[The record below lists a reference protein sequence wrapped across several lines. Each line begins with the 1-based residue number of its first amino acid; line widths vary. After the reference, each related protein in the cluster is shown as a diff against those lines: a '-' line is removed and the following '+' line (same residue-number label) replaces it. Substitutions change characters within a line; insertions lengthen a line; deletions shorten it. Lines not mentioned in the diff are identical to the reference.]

1 MDTINKLKLDKLRKV
16 IKDSESLVVA
26 FSGGVDSSLIAKVA
40 YDELGDKS
48 VAVTIASDTLSGR
61 ELEIAKTVAAEIGIA
76 HEIVKHSEL
85 ENEDF
90 VKNPVDRCYH
100 CKKEEMD
107 VMKEVASRKS
117 FKKIAFGVNMS
128 DFGEFRPGINALRE
142 EDFFEPLVEAE
153 IGKDEIPAIAASIE
167 LSNYDLPSTTCL
179 ASRIP
184 YGEAI
189 TKKKLDRIEEGENYI
204 HDLGVRQVRVRYYN
218 DIARIEVDE
227 NQIELIVKNRKG
239 IMKKFRELGFAYISL
254 DLEGY
259 RSGSMNEVLTED
271 ETN

>member
-1 MDTINKLKLDKLRKV
+1 MDKINKSKLDKLREV
-16 IKDSESLVVA
+16 IRNSGSLVVA

-40 YDELGDKS
+40 YDELGEKS
-48 VAVTIASDTLSGR
+48 IAVTIESDTLSGR
-61 ELEIAKTVAAEIGIA
+61 ELDIAKRVASEIGID

-85 ENEDF
+85 DNDDF

-107 VMKEVASRKS
+107 IMKDVASSRGFDS
-117 FKKIAFGVNMS
+117 IAFGVNMS
-128 DFGEFRPGINALRE
+128 DFGEYRPGINALRE
-142 EDFFEPLVEAE
+142 EDFFEPLVEAG
-153 IGKDEIPAIAASIE
+153 IGKDEIPDIAASLG

-184 YGEAI
+184 YGETI
-189 TKKKLDRIEEGENYI
+189 TKKKLERIEQGENFL
-204 HDLGVRQVRVRYYN
+204 HDLGIKQVRVRNYN

-227 NQIELIVKNRKG
+227 NQIEIVVRNRKE
-239 IMKKFRELGFAYISL
+239 IMKIFRELGFIYVSL

-259 RSGSMNEVLTED
+259 RSGSMNEVLEED
-271 ETN
+271 KKG